1 MTRSPA
7 TSLARHRIAAAAAFA
22 VAVLAMILPALAG
35 PLSAVAAE
43 VAPRP
48 TSGEGVVLID
58 GGVTVT
64 AGSTVTLSG
73 MAYTPGATI
82 SVKYDD
88 SNLLDS
94 STVVGDDGTFQLEVT
109 VPSDA
114 TVGQHWLRV
123 LGSNPASS
131 QIAYHYVAETTGALS
146 ERGANGEGVT
156 TLSEG
161 VAYAAGST
169 VTLSGM
175 AYTPG
180 ATISVK
186 YDDSN
191 LLDSS
196 TVVGDDGTFQLEVT
210 VPSDATVGQHWLRV
224 LGSNPASSQI
234 AYLYVEDA
242 TASAPSPTAPSA
254 EPTVSQTTSA
264 APAAEDT
271 DELPVVAVV
280 VGAVVLALAFAAGVV
295 VIRRRGASA
304 Q

>member
-73 MAYTPGATI
+73 TAYTPGATI

-94 STVVGDDGTFQLEVT
+94 STVVGDDGTFQLEV
-109 VPSDA
+109 S
-114 TVGQHWLRV
+114 
-123 LGSNPASS
+123 
-131 QIAYHYVAETTGALS
+131 
-146 ERGANGEGVT
+146 
-156 TLSEG
+156 
-161 VAYAAGST
+161 
-169 VTLSGM
+169 
-175 AYTPG
+175 
-180 ATISVK
+180 
-186 YDDSN
+186 
-191 LLDSS
+191 
-196 TVVGDDGTFQLEVT
+196 